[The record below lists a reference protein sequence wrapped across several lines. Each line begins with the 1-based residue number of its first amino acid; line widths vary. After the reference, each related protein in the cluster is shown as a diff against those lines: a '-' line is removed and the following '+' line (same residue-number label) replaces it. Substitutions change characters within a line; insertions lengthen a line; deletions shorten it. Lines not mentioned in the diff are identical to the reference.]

1 MNYGQTKAQFS
12 AILNRRDIT
21 SSLTETFVKQ
31 SIQRAQRILRVP
43 AMEKSS
49 IIAVLAGDEGVNI
62 PGDLLQFINVFWSST
77 GADWKKLK
85 NYDIGDVYAL
95 RNVQG
100 TPEYFSRRDG
110 DVILAARPDSDG
122 YVLIDYYADFS
133 NLINDTDTNW
143 LTDIAPDVVIY
154 GALSYAADYFL
165 DNRRDVFE
173 QRFVNAIDELTTQA
187 QLDEL
192 TAAATMSPAYYYD

>member
-21 SSLTETFVKQ
+21 SSLTDTFVKQ
-31 SIQRAQRILRVP
+31 SIQRAQRLLRVP
-43 AMEKSS
+43 AMEKS
-49 IIAVLAGDEGVNI
+49 AVISVAAGDEGVNV
-62 PGDLLQFINVFWSST
+62 PGDLLQFINVFWSPT
-77 GADWKKLK
+77 NGDWKKLK

-95 RNVQG
+95 RKEVG
-100 TPEYFSRRDG
+100 GPEYFARQDG
-110 DVILAARPDSDG
+110 NLVVSPRPDTAG
-122 YVLIDYYADFS
+122 YIRVDYYADFS
-133 NLINDTDTNW
+133 NLSNDTDSNW
-143 LTDIAPDVVIY
+143 LTEIAPDVIIY

-173 QRFVNAIDELTTQA
+173 QRFVGAIDELTIQA

-192 TAAATMSPAYYYD
+192 TAAATMSPAYNY